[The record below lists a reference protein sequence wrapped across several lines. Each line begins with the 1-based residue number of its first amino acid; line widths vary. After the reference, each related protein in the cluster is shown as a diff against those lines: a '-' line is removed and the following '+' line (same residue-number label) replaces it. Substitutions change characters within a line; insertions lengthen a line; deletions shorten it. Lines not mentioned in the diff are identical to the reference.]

1 MSEEKQTE
9 NDPERTL
16 LTLDQLSQTI
26 EVMTSVVN
34 RLREHLS
41 EQLKAQAAAQAKL
54 KEEAELA
61 ALEAEIA
68 QENEAALSTETAETS
83 AVDDKKESFV
93 VEIKQQESEPVR
105 KNPKTLH

>member
-1 MSEEKQTE
+1 MSEENQTE

-54 KEEAELA
+54 KEEAERA
-61 ALEAEIA
+61 AQQAEEVS
-68 QENEAALSTETAETS
+68 QTLSEHDA
-83 AVDDKKESFV
+83 KKDSFV
-93 VEIKQQESEPVR
+93 VEIKQQEPEPVR

>member
-1 MSEEKQTE
+1 MSEEKQTD

-41 EQLKAQAAAQAKL
+41 EQLKAQAAQAKL

-61 ALEAEIA
+61 AALEAESLADTNAA
-68 QENEAALSTETAETS
+68 QSPETLRS
-83 AVDDKKESFV
+83 DSKKESFV
-93 VEIKQQESEPVR
+93 VEIKQQEPEPVR

>member
-9 NDPERTL
+9 NDPEKTL

-41 EQLKAQAAAQAKL
+41 EQLKAQAAEQAKL

-61 ALEAEIA
+61 AALEAEIA
-68 QENEAALSTETAETS
+68 SQAETTEQ
-83 AVDDKKESFV
+83 AVQSESKKESFV
-93 VEIKQQESEPVR
+93 VEIKQQEAEPVR

>member
-9 NDPERTL
+9 NDPEKTL

-41 EQLKAQAAAQAKL
+41 EQLKAQAAEQAKL

-61 ALEAEIA
+61 AALEAEIA
-68 QENEAALSTETAETS
+68 SQTETEQAAQS
-83 AVDDKKESFV
+83 ASNKESFV
-93 VEIKQQESEPVR
+93 VEIKQQEAEPVR

>member
-34 RLREHLS
+34 RLRQHLS
-41 EQLKAQAAAQAKL
+41 EQLQAQAQARAAQQSRDQQQAEAGNEPEESKKL
-54 KEEAELA
+54 KAKPDKASSEG
-61 ALEAEIA
+61 
-68 QENEAALSTETAETS
+68 NERE
-83 AVDDKKESFV
+83 ESFV
-93 VEIKQQESEPVR
+93 VEIKQQEADPVR
-105 KNPKTLH
+105 KNSKTLH

>member
-9 NDPERTL
+9 NDPEKTL

-41 EQLKAQAAAQAKL
+41 EQLKAQAAEQAKL

-61 ALEAEIA
+61 AALEAEIA
-68 QENEAALSTETAETS
+68 SQAETEQ
-83 AVDDKKESFV
+83 AVPASKKESFV
-93 VEIKQQESEPVR
+93 VEIKQQEAEPVR